1 MQPILFNLDS
11 DPLLAEQIA
20 QQISA
25 EIGELDTRNFP
36 DGESYLRV
44 LSDCEARSVIIFCN
58 LFQPDNKIL
67 RLIFL
72 SNILKELGVK
82 RIGLVTPYLPYMRQ
96 DKQFKSGECVTS
108 RPFAKL
114 LSKHLDWLVTL
125 DPHLH
130 RYHSLTQIYDLES
143 RVVHAAPVISNWIQE
158 HIKQPLL
165 IGPDSESEQ
174 WVSEVAKLAGVPFQV
189 LSKIRHGD
197 YQVEVSLPEVDQW
210 KEHTPVLLDDIISS
224 GKTMLETVQHLKE
237 LGLPKPL
244 CIGVHG
250 LFANNSYDELLLHA
264 DVVTCNSIPHPS
276 NSIDIS
282 RHLTAAIRELIQ

>member
-20 QQISA
+20 QQLSA
-25 EIGELDTRNFP
+25 EIGELDTRSFP

-58 LFQPDNKIL
+58 LFQPNNKIL

-114 LSKHLDWLVTL
+114 LSDHLDWLVTL

-130 RYHSLTQIYDLES
+130 RYHSLTEIYDIES
-143 RVVHAAPVISNWIQE
+143 RVVHAAPVISSWVQE

-197 YQVEVSLPEVDQW
+197 YHVEVSLPEVDQW

-250 LFANNSYDELLLHA
+250 LFANNSYDELLLRA

-282 RHLTAAIRELIQ
+282 RHLTTAIRELIQ

>member
-1 MQPILFNLDS
+1 MNPILFNLDS
-11 DPLLAEQIA
+11 DPALAAQMQ

-25 EIGELDTRNFP
+25 DMGQLETRLFP
-36 DGESYLRV
+36 DGETYLRV
-44 LSDCEARSVIIFCN
+44 LNDCAGRSVIIFCN
-58 LFQPDNKIL
+58 LFQPDSKIL
-67 RLIFL
+67 RLLFL
-72 SNILKELGVK
+72 TNTLKEMGAT
-82 RIGLVTPYLPYMRQ
+82 RIGLATPYLPYMRQ
-96 DKQFKSGECVTS
+96 DKQFKSGECITS

-114 LSKHLDWLVTL
+114 LSEHLDWLVTL

-143 RVVHAAPVISNWIQE
+143 HVVHAAPVISNWIKK
-158 HIKQPLL
+158 HVDTPLL

-174 WVSEVAKLAGVPFQV
+174 WVSDVAKLAEAPSQV

-197 YQVEVSLPEVDQW
+197 YQVEVSLPKVEKW
-210 KEHTPVLLDDIISS
+210 KQHTPVLLDDIISS
-224 GKTMLETVQHLKE
+224 GKTMLETIQHLKS

-250 LFANNSYDELLLHA
+250 IFANNAYAELLHHA
-264 DVVTCNSIPHPS
+264 EVVTCNSIPHAS

-282 RHLTAAIRELIQ
+282 QHLTKAIQNFV